1 MRSLIAGAVDLIDP
15 VDSVIVKQLSTTPKV
30 EVQPLPTAMSWCIF
44 LNQKVKPFDDLRV
57 RRAVKLAV
65 DCKLIL
71 EAVYQ
76 GLGVTTPDVPLPPGD
91 PMFPTD
97 VGTAPKT
104 FQRPILPGMVDLA
117 VTFAESVK
125 AAGIRVTVNQWPA
138 ATYWDRVWIKYPTYL
153 DYNNRRN
160 AHDALDLVFAKRT
173 PYAAG
178 VNFDED
184 GKLREF
190 IDKALVETDPAKQ
203 TEMYKRALRHVALES
218 GVIIPSF
225 LSRNCTLGKNVKGQL
240 FEWEMQASYFL
251 LSKDA

>member
-1 MRSLIAGAVDLIDP
+1 VKFHDGTPMTSKDVIYTLSRLVD
-15 VDSVIVKQLSTTPKV
+15 
-30 EVQPLPTAMSWCIF
+30 
-44 LNQKVKPFDDLRV
+44 QKVGAALRS
-57 RRAVKLAV
+57 RL
-65 DCKLIL
+65 
-71 EAVYQ
+71 Q
-76 GLGVTTPDVPLPPGD
+76 GSY
-91 PMFPTD
+91 
-97 VGTAPKT
+97 A
-104 FQRPILPGMVDLA
+104 GMVDLA

-138 ATYWDRVWIKYPTYL
+138 PTYWDRVWIKYPTYV

-160 AHDALDLVFAKRT
+160 AHDALDLVFANRT

-203 TEMYKRALRHVALES
+203 TEMYKRALRRVALES
-218 GVIIPSF
+218 GVIIPCF